1 MSYRS
6 FKRVLGETHLE
17 RKFLGIFGLCLF
29 LLIAGSFRL
38 YLMET
43 EELVSKQNPQKA
55 ELLVATSKILVHWKA
70 YDYANNTTREDAM
83 REVIEHIAGELKGS
97 EYKWKFL
104 RPVPNPEKPV
114 EPIDP
119 EDQKILEHF
128 MAMAPP
134 ATVEEYA
141 SEPYRRE
148 RLISRGTEYEYFR
161 PIYAEAGCVK
171 CHRAM
176 MGSFD
181 LAENDLMAVA
191 KVTITNESNRKDQA
205 MNRAILWTTAIV
217 VGFLAMIAAY
227 LTVRYVIVKPL
238 KHLRD
243 VSEAVSHGKLDRRA
257 EIHTADEFEELGVAF
272 NGMLRHLIDAQE
284 ELRRLNQSL
293 DLKVD
298 ELAQVNMQLFE
309 LNRLKSDF
317 MATMSHELRTP
328 LNSIIGFSDVLGS
341 IKSLDDKQRR
351 YVQNIQKSG
360 KMLLDMIN
368 DILDLA
374 KIESG
379 KMDVRPTEFPIDRVI
394 GAQCDMA
401 RPLTER
407 KNIDLE
413 IDVPTG
419 LDELQQDQGKVQQI
433 LNNLLSNAIKFTPD
447 GGRIVVAARR
457 DPSGDLRL
465 SVADTGVGIAEE
477 DQSQIFEKFRQGNTV
492 MPAGD
497 AMTRE
502 YSGTGLGLSIVKELC
517 KLFGGD
523 ISLQSEL
530 GKGSLFTVSLP
541 WRIAEPRR
549 TVDVLDDSARGLAT
563 AARPDEFALPRAPE
577 TRAALTSPAAPAAR
591 AAPAV
596 D

>member
-43 EELVSKQNPQKA
+43 EQLVSKQNPQKA
-55 ELLVATSKILVHWKA
+55 ELLVATSKILAHWKA
-70 YDYANNTTREDAM
+70 YDAANGTKREDGIS
-83 REVIEHIAGELKGS
+83 EVIEHIGMELKKGLY
-97 EYKWKFL
+97 EYSFL
-104 RPVPNPEKPV
+104 RPVPNPEKPTG
-114 EPIDP
+114 PIDP
-119 EDQKILEHF
+119 YDQEVLEHF
-128 MAMAPP
+128 VHMAPP
-134 ATVEEYA
+134 ATAEEES
-141 SEPYRRE
+141 SEKYRRE
-148 RLISRGTEYEYFR
+148 RLTSKGTRYEYFR
-161 PIYAEAGCVK
+161 PIYAQADCVK
-171 CHRAM
+171 CHKLM
-176 MGSFD
+176 TGPLD

-205 MNRAILWTTAIV
+205 WNRAILWTTAIV

-413 IDVPTG
+413 SDVPEG

-517 KLFGGD
+517 KLLGGD

-530 GKGSLFTVSLP
+530 GKGSLFTVRLP

-549 TVDVLDDSARGLAT
+549 TADALSDSSSALTTVAR
-563 AARPDEFALPRAPE
+563 RDEFALPRGPE
-577 TRAALTSPAAPAAR
+577 GRATVTSPVAPAAQ
-591 AAPAV
+591 V
-596 D
+596 GD

>member
-29 LLIAGSFRL
+29 LLIAGSFSL
-38 YLMET
+38 YLIQT
-43 EELVSKQNPQKA
+43 EKLVSKQNPDKA
-55 ELLVATSKILVHWKA
+55 ELLVLTGMITKHW
-70 YDYANNTTREDAM
+70 EAM
-83 REVIEHIAGELKGS
+83 AVVRPEKNRNDDPEKNRNDELNEVLQALQAKLKGKKYDWS
-97 EYKWKFL
+97 FIL
-104 RPVPNPEKPV
+104 RPDAEKW
-114 EPIDP
+114 
-119 EDQKILEHF
+119 
-128 MAMAPP
+128 
-134 ATVEEYA
+134 
-141 SEPYRRE
+141 SEPDDPYDKQVLERYLGRPAPSSADEQKANRE
-148 RLISRGTEYEYFR
+148 ERYTADGKRYEFYR
-161 PIYAEAGCVK
+161 PIYAEQKGCVN
-171 CHRAM
+171 CHNLYTGAKN
-176 MGSFD
+176 
-181 LAENDLMAVA
+181 LAEGELMGVA
-191 KVTITNESNRKDQA
+191 KVTIDNEANRKDQA
-205 MNRAILWTTAIV
+205 RNRAILWTMAIA
-217 VGFLAMIAAY
+217 VGSLAMIAAY

-379 KMDVRPTEFPIDRVI
+379 KMELRPTEFPIGRVI

-413 IDVPTG
+413 IDVPEG
-419 LDELQQDQGKVQQI
+419 LDELYQDQGKVQQI

-457 DPSGDLRL
+457 DPAGDLLL

-477 DQSQIFEKFRQGNTV
+477 DQAQIFEKFRQGNTV

-517 KLFGGD
+517 KLLGGD
-523 ISLQSEL
+523 ISLASEL
-530 GKGSLFTVSLP
+530 GKGSLFTVRLP
-541 WRIAEPRR
+541 WRIADPQRA
-549 TVDVLDDSARGLAT
+549 VAALDDSVSGLT
-563 AARPDEFALPRAPE
+563 RPRRDEFALPRGQ
-577 TRAALTSPAAPAAR
+577 AAVPAPAAE
-591 AAPAV
+591 
-596 D
+596 

>member
-17 RKFLGIFGLCLF
+17 RKFLGIFGLCLL

-38 YLMET
+38 YLTQT
-43 EELVSKQNPQKA
+43 EKLVSKQNPQKA
-55 ELLVATSKILVHWKA
+55 ELLVATSKIMVHWQG
-70 YDYANNTTREDAM
+70 YDYRTDTKREDAM
-83 REVIEHIAGELKGS
+83 SEVIQHIAGELKGS
-97 EYKWKFL
+97 EYEWRFL
-104 RPVPNPEKPV
+104 QPVPNPDKPA

-119 EDQKILEHF
+119 YDQEVLEHF
-128 MAMAPP
+128 MRMAPP
-134 ATVEEYA
+134 ATAEEYA
-141 SEPYRRE
+141 SEPYRKE
-148 RLISRGTEYEYFR
+148 RLISEGKRYEYFR
-161 PIYAEAGCVK
+161 PIYAQADCVK
-171 CHRAM
+171 CHRLKT
-176 MGSFD
+176 GSFD

-205 MNRAILWTTAIV
+205 WNRAILWTTAIV
-217 VGFLAMIAAY
+217 VGFVAMIAAY

-272 NGMLRHLIDAQE
+272 NGMLRHLIEAQE

-293 DLKVD
+293 DVKVD

-379 KMDVRPTEFPIDRVI
+379 KMDVRPSEFPIERVI

-413 IDVPTG
+413 IDVPEG
-419 LDELQQDQGKVQQI
+419 LDELHQDQGKVQQI

-457 DPSGDLRL
+457 DSAGDLRL
-465 SVADTGVGIAEE
+465 SVADTGVGIAHE
-477 DQSQIFEKFRQGNTV
+477 DQAQIFEKFRQGNTV

-517 KLFGGD
+517 KLLGGD

-530 GKGSLFTVSLP
+530 GKGSLFTVRLP
-541 WRIAEPRR
+541 WWIADARR
-549 TVDVLDDSARGLAT
+549 ATVDLDDSEGGLT
-563 AARPDEFALPRAPE
+563 SSPRDEFALPR
-577 TRAALTSPAAPAAR
+577 SPP
-591 AAPAV
+591 
-596 D
+596 